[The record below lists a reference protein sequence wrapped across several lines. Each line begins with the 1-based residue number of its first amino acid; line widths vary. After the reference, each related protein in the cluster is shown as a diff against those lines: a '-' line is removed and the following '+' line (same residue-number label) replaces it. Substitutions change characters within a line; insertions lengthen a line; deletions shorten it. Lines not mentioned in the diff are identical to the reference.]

1 MDSRGLYGGSAT
13 RVAINSDV
21 EERLPRKWML
31 AGALAG
37 LSVAGFLWITGYH
50 AQFDTSLIAG
60 TLVVLVPA
68 AWLMFHSL
76 LQGNWGVDLLGVIA
90 ILAALIVGEYLAAA
104 IVATMLS
111 SGYALEEYARGRAQA
126 ELSALISRVPT
137 IAHRKRGTSWEE
149 IPVQQIRRHDQL
161 LIRAGDTV
169 AADGILL
176 GQASLDQSAM
186 TGESIIVERAQGSE
200 VLSGVVNAGEAF
212 EILVIRSAADSAYDA
227 VIELVRRAQQDRAP
241 FVRLADRYARW
252 FLPLSLVL
260 ALASWVWSGDAV
272 RFVAVLVVAT
282 PCPLILAA
290 PIALV
295 AGLSCAAREGIVV
308 KNGGALERI
317 SRAKTLMVDKTGTLT
332 LGEPRVTR
340 VEARHGFLQDQILAL
355 AASLEQ
361 FSAHVVAEALVHYA
375 EDRHLQLLRPQSPR
389 ETPGQGICG
398 ELPGGQLLVGS
409 PSWLEEQGRY
419 LLPGEKVIG
428 ETQIGVVYN
437 QTPVGSVFLSDQLR
451 HDAQGTLLE
460 LGELGINKRFMLTGD
475 QGETAQRIASQL
487 PLDRVYAALSPKDKM
502 DLVVENSGGE
512 DTLIM
517 LGDGI
522 NDAPALALADIG
534 IAMGS
539 KGSAASA
546 QSADIVILE
555 DRLSLVARVVEIGK
569 STLVIARQSVRAG
582 MILSIAAMI
591 VAFLG
596 YLPPAL
602 GAILQEGID
611 IAVILNALR
620 ALKS

>member
-1 MDSRGLYGGSAT
+1 
-13 RVAINSDV
+13 
-21 EERLPRKWML
+21 
-31 AGALAG
+31 
-37 LSVAGFLWITGYH
+37 
-50 AQFDTSLIAG
+50 
-60 TLVVLVPA
+60 
-68 AWLMFHSL
+68 
-76 LQGNWGVDLLGVIA
+76 
-90 ILAALIVGEYLAAA
+90 
-104 IVATMLS
+104 
-111 SGYALEEYARGRAQA
+111 
-126 ELSALISRVPT
+126 
-137 IAHRKRGTSWEE
+137 
-149 IPVQQIRRHDQL
+149 
-161 LIRAGDTV
+161 
-169 AADGILL
+169 
-176 GQASLDQSAM
+176 
-186 TGESIIVERAQGSE
+186 
-200 VLSGVVNAGEAF
+200 
-212 EILVIRSAADSAYDA
+212 
-227 VIELVRRAQQDRAP
+227 
-241 FVRLADRYARW
+241 
-252 FLPLSLVL
+252 
-260 ALASWVWSGDAV
+260 
-272 RFVAVLVVAT
+272 
-282 PCPLILAA
+282 
-290 PIALV
+290 
-295 AGLSCAAREGIVV
+295 
-308 KNGGALERI
+308 
-317 SRAKTLMVDKTGTLT
+317 
-332 LGEPRVTR
+332 
-340 VEARHGFLQDQILAL
+340 
-355 AASLEQ
+355 
-361 FSAHVVAEALVHYA
+361 
-375 EDRHLQLLRPQSPR
+375 
-389 ETPGQGICG
+389 
-398 ELPGGQLLVGS
+398 
-409 PSWLEEQGRY
+409 
-419 LLPGEKVIG
+419 LPGEKVIG

-555 DRLSLVARVVEIGK
+555 DRLSLVARGVEIGK